1 MTGTDD
7 SDRDRPPRR
16 GDGKSIDGDE
26 RGQAYTLEG
35 IIGAMILLTAVLMA
49 LNSAVLLPSTSG
61 TIDRGV
67 QSDVGQ
73 QATDILRLADEDG
86 SLSETLRC
94 YDTDNAIFYGASSP
108 DGTYGYSDPMNNSL
122 GTMLNETFSDRYS
135 SYSLRAN
142 YRTTDAD
149 DVTGEEVTIVEQG
162 NALRKSITVTHTVT
176 LYEDQN
182 LTASCDGG
190 PADTG
195 EGLREA
201 YTGDDSEA
209 SSSSRARCRSR

>member
-1 MTGTDD
+1 MRGSDD
-7 SDRDRPPRR
+7 
-16 GDGKSIDGDE
+16 

-35 IIGAMILLTAVLMA
+35 IIGAMVLLTAVLMA

-73 QATDILRLADEDG
+73 QATDVLKIADEQG

-94 YDTDNAIFYGASSP
+94 WDTTNASFYGANGA
-108 DGTYGYSDPMNNSL
+108 DGTYGYSNPMDNSL
-122 GTMLNETFSDRYS
+122 GTMLNKTFSERFN
-135 SYSLRAN
+135 SYSLRAS
-142 YRTTDAD
+142 YRTASGVDGRGLD
-149 DVTGEEVTIVEQG
+149 IVEQG

-182 LTASCDGG
+182 LTASCNGG
-190 PADTG
+190 DADTG

-201 YTGDDSEA
+201 YYGGDGTHDREDGDYPIPPA
-209 SSSSRARCRSR
+209 APESSNIYNVVEVRLTIIW

>member
-1 MTGTDD
+1 MIGNSGSDD
-7 SDRDRPPRR
+7 D
-16 GDGKSIDGDE
+16 

-73 QATDILRLADEDG
+73 QATDVLRIADEDG
-86 SLSETLRC
+86 NLSATLRC
-94 YDTDNAIFYGASSP
+94 WDTGNASFYGATSA
-108 DGTYGYSDPMNNSL
+108 DGTYGYSNPMNNSL
-122 GTMLNETFSDRYS
+122 GTMLEETFSDRYN

-142 YRTTDAD
+142 YRTPDD
-149 DVTGEEVTIVEQG
+149 DVAGEEVTIVEQG

-195 EGLREA
+195 EGLRDA
-201 YTGDDSEA
+201 WDGGDDEGDYPIPPANDPSKSQIYNVVEV
-209 SSSSRARCRSR
+209 RLTIIW

>member
-1 MTGTDD
+1 MIGTDR
-7 SDRDRPPRR
+7 SDD
-16 GDGKSIDGDE
+16 D

-86 SLSETLRC
+86 NLSATLRC
-94 YDTDNAIFYGASSP
+94 WDTDDASFYGATSP
-108 DGTYGYSDPMNNSL
+108 DGTYGYSNPMNNSL
-122 GTMLNETFSDRYS
+122 GTMLNETFSGRYN

-142 YRTTDAD
+142 YRPTDAD

-176 LYEDQN
+176 LYDNQTLTDCRAGSDEASDTELWELSED
-182 LTASCDGG
+182 
-190 PADTG
+190 
-195 EGLREA
+195 E
-201 YTGDDSEA
+201 DDSDYYPIPNAAPE
-209 SSSSRARCRSR
+209 SQIYNVVEVRLTIIW